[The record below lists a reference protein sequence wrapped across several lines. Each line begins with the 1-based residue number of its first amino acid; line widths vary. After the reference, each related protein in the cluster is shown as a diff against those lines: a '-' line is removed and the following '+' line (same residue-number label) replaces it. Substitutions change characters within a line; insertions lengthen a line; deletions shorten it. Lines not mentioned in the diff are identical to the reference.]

1 MAKAQGFAPLK
12 RVRAGLLDVSYAEL
26 GPASG
31 PPVILLHGWPY
42 DIHAFAEVAPLLAA
56 KGHRVIV
63 PELRGYGATRF
74 RSAETMRNGQPG
86 ALATDTVE
94 LMNALK
100 LDRVALGGFD
110 WGGRTADIVSALWP
124 ERVNSLVA
132 VSDYLIGN
140 QEAGKAPLPP
150 QAEHERW
157 YQFYPFQF
165 AEGCISGLAD
175 LQR

>member
-1 MAKAQGFAPLK
+1 MSTVDRRTFCGTAAAAVAVSQLGVPGMAKAQGFAPLK

-31 PPVILLHGWPY
+31 PPVILLHGSPY

-86 ALATDTVE
+86 ALATDTV
-94 LMNALK
+94 
-100 LDRVALGGFD
+100 
-110 WGGRTADIVSALWP
+110 
-124 ERVNSLVA
+124 
-132 VSDYLIGN
+132 
-140 QEAGKAPLPP
+140 
-150 QAEHERW
+150 
-157 YQFYPFQF
+157 
-165 AEGCISGLAD
+165 
-175 LQR
+175 